1 MGVFALK
8 MEGPAKSGDPAGCM
22 KKLYLKGY
30 WLFYSYKYTRELWR
44 QYDEFVKSLLIGELG
59 F

>member
-22 KKLYLKGY
+22 KKA
-30 WLFYSYKYTRELWR
+30 LFKR
-44 QYDEFVKSLLIGELG
+44 LLAFLQL
-59 F
+59 